1 MAAPE
6 QRWTV
11 LYQLALLEQDPNK
24 MAGRLLDARHEI
36 FNRVEELREL
46 PGHHDTENQAI
57 QDAVNNMRSLHKEQ
71 QEWATNQ
78 ARRIG

>member
-1 MAAPE
+1 VAS
-6 QRWTV
+6 TV
-11 LYQLALLEQDPNK
+11 ADLIWEANSRHELSSTN
-24 MAGRLLDARHEI
+24 ARHEI

-71 QEWATNQ
+71 QEWTANQ